1 MNTTTRLSTAIVL
14 GLSLL
19 GMSAADAAS
28 ARPVTK
34 AGQIQTGA
42 SSYTSGK
49 VIHLGTIL
57 VTPADMPGAKAAA
70 KPAGTIYL
78 GEVQVTAADTLEAR
92 AARRRTVY
100 LGSIDVTP
108 VNSAARYAVA
118 GTVDLGVIN
127 VKAKG
132 HRIPVI
138 GSLVA
143 AIDSTHSRSML
154 AAVGALVFARAGG

>member
-1 MNTTTRLSTAIVL
+1 MNTTTKLSTAIVL

-28 ARPVTK
+28 ARLVTK
-34 AGQIQTGA
+34 AALVQTGA
-42 SSYTSGK
+42 GSYTSGK
-49 VIHLGTIL
+49 VIHLGTIV
-57 VTPADMPGAKAAA
+57 VTPADTGAKA
-70 KPAGTIYL
+70 PAHKGTVDL
-78 GEVQVTAADTLEAR
+78 GVVKVTAADTLEAR
-92 AARRRTVY
+92 AARKRTVY

-118 GTVDLGVIN
+118 GTVDLGVIS

-132 HRIPVI
+132 HRVPVI

>member
-1 MNTTTRLSTAIVL
+1 MNTTTKLSTAIVL

-34 AGQIQTGA
+34 AAQIQTGTGSYA
-42 SSYTSGK
+42 SDK
-49 VIHLGTIL
+49 VIHLAPIV
-57 VTPADMPGAKAAA
+57 VTPANARAA
-70 KPAGTIYL
+70 KPANGTVYL

-92 AARRRTVY
+92 AARQRTVY
-100 LGSIDVTP
+100 LGSINVTP
-108 VNSAARYAVA
+108 VNSAVRYAVA
-118 GTVDLGVIN
+118 AGTVNLGTIS

-132 HRIPVI
+132 HRLPVI

-143 AIDSTHSRSML
+143 AIDSTSSRGML

>member
-1 MNTTTRLSTAIVL
+1 MNTTTKLSTAIVL

-19 GMSAADAAS
+19 GMSAADAAG

-34 AGQIQTGA
+34 AAQAQTGTGSYA
-42 SSYTSGK
+42 SDK
-49 VIHLGTIL
+49 VIHLAPIY
-57 VTPADMPGAKAAA
+57 VTPANVPAA
-70 KPAGTIYL
+70 KPAAGTLYL

-100 LGSIDVTP
+100 LGSISVTP
-108 VNSAARYAVA
+108 ADSAARYAVA
-118 GTVDLGVIN
+118 AGTVNLGTVT
-127 VKAKG
+127 VKAKSR
-132 HRIPVI
+132 RIPVI

-143 AIDSTHSRSML
+143 AIDSTSSRGML

>member
-1 MNTTTRLSTAIVL
+1 MNTTSRLSTAIVL
-14 GLSLL
+14 GLGLL

-34 AGQIQTGA
+34 AQQVQSGVTSHA
-42 SSYTSGK
+42 SGK

-57 VTPADMPGAKAAA
+57 VTPADKTGAKAPAA
-70 KPAGTIYL
+70 KGTLDL
-78 GEVQVTAADTLEAR
+78 GEVDVTAADTLEAR
-92 AARRRTVY
+92 AARQHTVY
-100 LGSIDVTP
+100 LGSIEVTP
-108 VNSAARYAVA
+108 ANSAARYAVA
-118 GTVDLGVIN
+118 GTVDLGV
-127 VKAKG
+127 VSVRAKA
-132 HRIPVI
+132 HRVPVI

>member
-1 MNTTTRLSTAIVL
+1 MNTTTKLSIAIVL

-28 ARPVTK
+28 ARPLTK
-34 AGQIQTGA
+34 AGQAQTGV
-42 SSYTSGK
+42 SYTSGK
-49 VIHLGTIL
+49 VIHLGTIV
-57 VTPADMPGAKAAA
+57 VTPADMPGAKAAT

-78 GEVQVTAADTLEAR
+78 GVVNVTAADTLEAR
-92 AARRRTVY
+92 AARRNTVY
-100 LGSIDVTP
+100 LGSIEVTP
-108 VNSAARYAVA
+108 ANSAARYAVA